1 MRWRL
6 AALGAALLIA
16 AVCIY
21 QLAFLACASAK
32 LLGYGYAFE
41 VWRGPVV
48 RSTVRI
54 GSIST
59 DVYSGRKSHFPVLV
73 VHGVNEDGKNSPEI
87 RSVAEGLAGSGYR
100 VFVPELARMA
110 HQNVTPQDI
119 DDLSLVFKSTV
130 SEGGTLCASYGC
142 GPALVAASRPDIRDR
157 VRFIVTFGAYFDFI
171 KTLEFIVTS
180 PPSPMA
186 YSKWVYMAAN
196 LDLVTDDNDR
206 TSLAAIADEREKLPP
221 EEWRL
226 GSETLGP
233 AGRAMLLLF
242 ESRTGQEFDER
253 LSAVP
258 PLKDR
263 ITRLSPSNYFD
274 GIRAPLVI
282 LHMKTDPSIPS
293 SESVRLAEA
302 ARARG
307 LVENLTILNMSGH
320 TKAVW
325 PEPGTRSAIA
335 FYVPEG
341 LKAIWAMKQIV
352 HYT

>member
-1 MRWRL
+1 MASSRTRDRTFSRV
-6 AALGAALLIA
+6 
-16 AVCIY
+16 VCIY

-32 LLGYGYAFE
+32 LLGYGYAFD
-41 VWRGPVV
+41 VWRGPIA
-48 RSTVRI
+48 RSTIRI
-54 GSIST
+54 GGISS

-100 VFVPELARMA
+100 VFVPELVRMS

-119 DDLSLVFKSTV
+119 DDLSLVFKSAV
-130 SEGGTLCASYGC
+130 SDGGIICASYGC
-142 GPALVAASRPDIRDR
+142 GPALIAASRQDIRDR
-157 VRFIVTFGAYFDFI
+157 VRFIVTFGAYFDFMR
-171 KTLEFIVTS
+171 TLQFIVTS

-196 LDLVTDDNDR
+196 LDLVADDIDR
-206 TSLAAIADEREKLPP
+206 MSLSAIADEREKLPP

-226 GSETLGP
+226 GPETLGP
-233 AGRAMLLLF
+233 GGRAFLLLF
-242 ESRTGQEFDER
+242 ESRTGKEFDER

-258 PLKDR
+258 LLKDR
-263 ITRLSPSNYFD
+263 VTRLSPSNYFD

-293 SESVRLAEA
+293 SESVALAEA

-307 LVENLTILNMSGH
+307 LEENLIILNMYGH

-325 PEPGTRSAIA
+325 PQPGIRSAFG

-341 LKAIWAMKQIV
+341 LKAIWAMKQILR
-352 HYT
+352 YT